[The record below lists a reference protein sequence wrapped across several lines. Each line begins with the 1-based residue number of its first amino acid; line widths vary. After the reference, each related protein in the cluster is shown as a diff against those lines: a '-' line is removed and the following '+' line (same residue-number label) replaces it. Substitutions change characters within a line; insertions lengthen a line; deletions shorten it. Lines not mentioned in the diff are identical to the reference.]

1 MSKLNSLLCSLVAS
15 AAFLA
20 QPLSSALAITPI
32 NITVRSGARQSFQ
45 GLGFSSTI
53 AGSNGYAKLTQSQKD
68 TLQRLLCN
76 HAKFKIVR
84 LWFDGN
90 KYSPQ
95 PGVENIA
102 VFVNPYVK
110 SGFIAD
116 ALANGCTTLLLAPGS
131 IPSYMKSEDS
141 IYIKDTEI
149 SNYAA
154 LLANFIYRMKA
165 EYGVKLHATGI
176 LNEPNDNSIRFKDA
190 QWPVM
195 ITALRQQLDNRN
207 LQDVKI
213 VTPELANADSIAAR
227 IIKVIKNDPEAWKA
241 LAAISTH
248 SYNMAAVP
256 WIASL
261 IEGTDKEYWIT
272 EAGTNGPEEKGDAL
286 KAASAASRFLNDMNN
301 RVTHW
306 VWFIGHAPS
315 HTEDNSTRIIPY
327 SISPFQYQLF
337 QKYYYFKQLTQ
348 TFDVGAVFRKSYS
361 SLEKD
366 MIWSYGK
373 KPRIT
378 VASAK
383 NPDGSWGIGISNY
396 TSDQFIFTLPASL
409 GLPEGTLATNPQS
422 GRAAETFAVTVSIE
436 ELAEAGDI
444 KMKMYRSNSNV
455 NNVYIGTALMR
466 KGTVTIPKVGS
477 LDLITLRSQ

>member
-1 MSKLNSLLCSLVAS
+1 MSKRNSFLCSLVAS

-20 QPLSSALAITPI
+20 QPLASALAITPI
-32 NITVRSGARQSFQ
+32 NITVKSGAKQAFQ

-53 AGSNGYAKLTQSQKD
+53 AGSNGYAKLTQSQKN
-68 TLQRLLCN
+68 TLQKLLCN
-76 HAKFKIVR
+76 DAKFKIVR

-90 KYSPQ
+90 KYAPQ
-95 PGVENIA
+95 PGVENMP

-116 ALANGCTTLLLAPGS
+116 ALANGCTTLLLAPGAL
-131 IPSYMKSEDS
+131 PSYMKSEDS

-149 SNYAA
+149 FNYAT
-154 LLANFIYRMKA
+154 LLANFISRMKQ

-176 LNEPNDNSIRFKDA
+176 LNEPNDNSIRFKDS
-190 QWPVM
+190 QWPV
-195 ITALRQQLDNRN
+195 IVKALRQELDNRN

-213 VTPELANADSIAAR
+213 ITPELANADSIAVR
-227 IIKVIKNDPEAWKA
+227 IIKAIKNDSEAWKA

-248 SYNMAAVP
+248 SYNMAAAS
-256 WIASL
+256 WIVSQ
-261 IEGTDKEYWIT
+261 IEGTDKEYWMT
-272 EAGTNGPEEKGDAL
+272 EAGNNGPEEPGDAL
-286 KAASAASRFLNDMNN
+286 NAASAASRFLNDMNN

-306 VWFIGHAPS
+306 IWFIGHAPS

-327 SISPFQYQLF
+327 TISPFKYQLF
-337 QKYYYFKQLTQ
+337 QKYHYFKQLTR

-366 MIWSYGK
+366 MRWSSGK

-396 TSDQFIFTLPASL
+396 TSDKFFFALPAGL
-409 GLPEGTLATNPQS
+409 GYPEGTLVSDAQS
-422 GRAAETFAVTVSIE
+422 GRQAETFAVTVFIE
-436 ELAEAGDI
+436 ELAQTGDI

-466 KGTVTIPKVGS
+466 KGTVTIPKVES
-477 LDLITLRSQ
+477 LDLITLRNQ